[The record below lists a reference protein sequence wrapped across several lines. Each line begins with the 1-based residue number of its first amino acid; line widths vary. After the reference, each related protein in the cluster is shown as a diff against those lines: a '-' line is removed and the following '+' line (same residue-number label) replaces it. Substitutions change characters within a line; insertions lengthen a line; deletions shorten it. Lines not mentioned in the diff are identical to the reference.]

1 MIKPLIFFC
10 IIIFTACSSKKQ
22 ETLAHI
28 VERRMGAGDKLI
40 ISYQF
45 LAGTQLVSDSMEVP
59 KNRII
64 PHDSVKLVF
73 SPGNPAKSHLILP

>member
-22 ETLAHI
+22 ETHAHI
-28 VERRMGAGDKLI
+28 VERRMGTGDKLI

-45 LAGTQLVSDSMEVP
+45 LVGTQLVSDSMEVP
-59 KNRII
+59 KNRIV

-73 SPGNPAKSHLILP
+73 STGNPITSHLILP